1 MQPRPDVVVLD
12 VNETLSDMAPLAQLF
27 EQSGAPAQLARTWFA
42 SVLRDGFG
50 LAAAGASARFTDIAA
65 DLLRSLLREAG
76 VTDVDPAAERIL
88 SGFSELDVHP
98 DVPQGL
104 RDLRVAGLTLATLT
118 NGSVQTTEALLARAG
133 VRQELDHVLS
143 VEEAGV
149 WKPARGAYEHA
160 ARRCGVPLSSM
171 VMVAVHPWDVDGA
184 GRAGMRTAWVDRT
197 GSSYPRHALP
207 PDLTVRGVDQLAA
220 HLVG

>member
-76 VTDVDPAAERIL
+76 VTDVAPPPSASSAASPSSTSTPTSRRG
-88 SGFSELDVHP
+88 SGACAQ
-98 DVPQGL
+98 QGS
-104 RDLRVAGLTLATLT
+104 R
-118 NGSVQTTEALLARAG
+118 S
-133 VRQELDHVLS
+133 
-143 VEEAGV
+143 
-149 WKPARGAYEHA
+149 
-160 ARRCGVPLSSM
+160 
-171 VMVAVHPWDVDGA
+171 
-184 GRAGMRTAWVDRT
+184 
-197 GSSYPRHALP
+197 
-207 PDLTVRGVDQLAA
+207 
-220 HLVG
+220 